1 MLQQDLAFIKN
12 VKMEDIPWQ
21 RLISSYGRA
30 AAVPQW
36 FHAMAHGDM
45 EAMDNAAGRL
55 AEELEHQSTLWHA
68 TPFGVIF
75 AMRMLGEAANDSV
88 KQELSEQERE
98 RLSALV
104 VAILKMCQPIAV
116 ACADTLGHVF
126 DMEPFS
132 SITDLLHENELWPE
146 DEEEDEERWEDD
158 PVSDQTFYS
167 FVYYT
172 AQILLLYKEEIRRLC
187 DSVREEVRNAAEEL
201 YAEVERIE
209 AGV

>member
-1 MLQQDLAFIKN
+1 MAFIKS

-30 AAVPQW
+30 AAFPQW

-45 EAMDNAAGRL
+45 EAMGHAAEQL

-75 AMRMLGEAANDSV
+75 AMRMFGEAANDSV
-88 KQELSEQERE
+88 KQELSEQKRE
-98 RLSALV
+98 RLNALI
-104 VAILKMCQPIAV
+104 VAILNICQPIAA
-116 ACADTLGHVF
+116 ACADTLGHVVE
-126 DMEPFS
+126 MEPFL
-132 SITDLLHENELWPE
+132 SITDLLRESELWPE

-158 PVSDQTFYS
+158 PVSDQAFYS

-172 AQILLLYKEEIRRLC
+172 AQILLLYKKDIRRLC
-187 DSVREEVRNAAEEL
+187 DSSCEEVRDAAEEL
-201 YAEVERIE
+201 HAEVERIE
-209 AGV
+209 AGG

>member
-30 AAVPQW
+30 AAFPQW
-36 FHAMAHGDM
+36 FHAIAHGDV
-45 EAMDNAAGRL
+45 EAMGHAAERL
-55 AEELEHQSTLWHA
+55 GEELEHQSTLWHA

-88 KQELSEQERE
+88 KQELSEPKRE
-98 RLSALV
+98 RLNALI
-104 VAILKMCQPIAV
+104 VAMLNMCQPIAV
-116 ACADTLGHVF
+116 ACADTLGHVV

-172 AQILLLYKEEIRRLC
+172 AQILLLYKEDIRKLC
-187 DSVREEVRNAAEEL
+187 DSVREEVRDAAGEL
-201 YAEVERIE
+201 YVVIE
-209 AGV
+209 SIGVGG